1 MTGKVYI
8 ANISASAATYSI
20 NNTPVST
27 PARPMN
33 SATCTPYFVIV
44 ARSRYPDPSGTFA
57 MGSNDFS
64 VQFADTIPPEHKQI
78 DCVVV
83 IPDSSSI
90 DDDLILY
97 VFRNS
102 VSLLSSRGI
111 ILPDTTQAA

>member
-20 NNTPVST
+20 NNTPVGT

-33 SATCTPYFVIV
+33 SATYTPYFVIV

-64 VQFADTIPPEHKQI
+64 VQFADTIPPGKQI

-111 ILPDTTQAA
+111 VLPDTTQAA